1 MWFRVCSEAF
11 KRGQSRG
18 LPSSRPRAPRLPSG
32 TFPRPYGLRRL
43 ARPHRHVHV
52 AVDGAPW
59 VWLKPAAG
67 PSPAG
72 PHKVEITV
80 VHANHQPLDRSVVV
94 EFVIPGGKA
103 HHGIMPDQLVWLR
116 PPPRALA
123 VGDASFVAEERKPL
137 PAAMAVNVAPL
148 CDFSRRSQK

>member
-1 MWFRVCSEAF
+1 MSRLMAR
-11 KRGQSRG
+11 RG
-18 LPSSRPRAPRLPSG
+18 SG
-32 TFPRPYGLRRL
+32 P
-43 ARPHRHVHV
+43 
-52 AVDGAPW
+52 
-59 VWLKPAAG
+59 KPAAG

-103 HHGIMPDQLVWLR
+103 HHGIMPDQLVLAAPAAAR
-116 PPPRALA
+116 PRRRRR
-123 VGDASFVAEERKPL
+123 VVRGGGAEF